1 MSLTPQ
7 DVQSQQFNVRFRG
20 FDVDE
25 VDTFLE
31 KVAEELLLIMTEN
44 QQLKEHLSA
53 TLKDIDS
60 YKNQEKTFHNAIIS
74 TQKIADEILER
85 VKREANELKESSIFD
100 AEKLLRTARTEAED
114 IRNSKNSEIATLVAE
129 IDRLEQMKNQIQ
141 DELRELLNAYL
152 DKLDQAIEK
161 RPVPLL
167 IKETPP
173 TGVITDELTE
183 ATTDQTPLSNNPS
196 ASIGKSN
203 NRIKNSEEIDK
214 LDDLYQKITYPQE
227 SAAATMLNQNIANSE
242 GDFNIS
248 LEEENRG
255 SIGAN
260 PIPNLNDDLT
270 LSLND
275 PLDELET
282 SVRISP
288 DNRKY
293 NR

>member
-1 MSLTPQ
+1 
-7 DVQSQQFNVRFRG
+7 
-20 FDVDE
+20 
-25 VDTFLE
+25 
-31 KVAEELLLIMTEN
+31 MTN
-44 QQLKEHLSA
+44 
-53 TLKDIDS
+53 
-60 YKNQEKTFHNAIIS
+60 
-74 TQKIADEILER
+74 
-85 VKREANELKESSIFD
+85 D
-100 AEKLLRTARTEAED
+100 AFKKLLDAA
-114 IRNSKNSEIATLVAE
+114 IRPVN
-129 IDRLEQMKNQIQ
+129 DR
-141 DELRELLNAYL
+141 L